1 MKNHFGIRW
10 KKQPIGYIA
19 SFGFHCELQIMVSLL
34 FALLLT
40 GCSGDRTKIDETTKR
55 GDVIIRALEQFRADS
70 GNYPKSL
77 SELQPKYITKLPQP
91 VWGLETWQYEA
102 DESEFTLRVNESSD
116 TGDGI
121 HLWLRNRNNSGWKM
135 GD

>member
-1 MKNHFGIRW
+1 MSVEQTAAPKLHW
-10 KKQPIGYIA
+10 
-19 SFGFHCELQIMVSLL
+19 FHHLTPGRLFLILL
-34 FALLLT
+34 AVVGVLLLSK
-40 GCSGDRTKIDETTKR
+40 GWFGDRTKIDETTKR

-70 GNYPKSL
+70 GHYPKSL
-77 SELQPKYITKLPQP
+77 SELQPKYIKKIPQP
-91 VWGLETWQYEA
+91 IWGLESWQYKA
-102 DESEFTLRVNESSD
+102 DESEFTLRVNESTD